1 MVIMLFRL
9 GRAAWRGS
17 SPVKRMG
24 ESMGTFEIVVEPNVR
39 RRRNRQPLSGSKRA
53 AALFR
58 VWHGVREL
66 IGEAERLGDGELVH
80 YLAVAQLLVE
90 EKATAVASGT
100 TVFDQVDTSLPN

>member
-1 MVIMLFRL
+1 
-9 GRAAWRGS
+9 
-17 SPVKRMG
+17 MG
-24 ESMGTFEIVVEPNVR
+24 IFEIVVEPNVR
-39 RRRNRQPLSGSKRA
+39 RRRSRQPLSGSKRA

>member
-1 MVIMLFRL
+1 
-9 GRAAWRGS
+9 
-17 SPVKRMG
+17 MG
-24 ESMGTFEIVVEPNVR
+24 VFEIAVEPNVR
-39 RRRNRQPLSGSKRA
+39 RRRNRQPLAGTKRA

-58 VWHGVREL
+58 IWHGIRDL

>member
-1 MVIMLFRL
+1 
-9 GRAAWRGS
+9 
-17 SPVKRMG
+17 MG